1 MTKPYSILGDWGTS
15 RLRLYRLE
23 EGIIVDKVI
32 GPGIGALSQAPA
44 ETLLMVI
51 APWVAER
58 QPEKITLCGMAGSRN
73 GLHEVP
79 YTECPAGADA
89 WSRDSVLLML
99 EGIPIQ
105 IMAGL
110 SCVRDNGVP
119 DVMRGEETQI
129 FGALTLVPELQNGR
143 QLLALPGTH
152 GKWAMLQDGHVTGF
166 RTFLTGELF
175 ALLCQ
180 HSTLLRAGENETDE
194 EDGFEVGCTSARLNQ
209 SLLGELFYARS
220 AQLRSQKSAG
230 WARAYLSGLIIGHE
244 VREMLSAVSTDL
256 KIALIGES
264 EITGRYL
271 RCLAAYDAS
280 VSVLD
285 GEQCVI
291 AGLRTYKDYQ

>member
-1 MTKPYSILGDWGTS
+1 MTKSYSILGDWGTS

-23 EGIIVDKVI
+23 EGMIVDKII
-32 GPGIGALSQAPA
+32 GPGIGALSQSPA
-44 ETLLMVI
+44 ETLLTAI
-51 APWVAER
+51 SPWITDR

-73 GLHEVP
+73 GLLEAL
-79 YTECPAGADA
+79 YTECPAGVVA
-89 WSRDSVLLML
+89 WSRASVLLML

-129 FGALTLVPELQNGR
+129 FGALALIPELKKGK

-152 GKWAMLQDGHVTGF
+152 GKWAMLEDGHVTSF

-180 HSTLLRAGENETDE
+180 HSTLLRVGENEAEE

-220 AQLRSQKSAG
+220 AQLRSHKSAA

-244 VREMLSAVSTDL
+244 VREMLSTVSTDL
-256 KIALIGES
+256 KITLIGES
-264 EITGRYL
+264 EITVRYL
-271 RCLAAYDAS
+271 KCLAAYDAS
-280 VSVLD
+280 VSVSD

-291 AGLRTYKDYQ
+291 SGLRTYKDYQ